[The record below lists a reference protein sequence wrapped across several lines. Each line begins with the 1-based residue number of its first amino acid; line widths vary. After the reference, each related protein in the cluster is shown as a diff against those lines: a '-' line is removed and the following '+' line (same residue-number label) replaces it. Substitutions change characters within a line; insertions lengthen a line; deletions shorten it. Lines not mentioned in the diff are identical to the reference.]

1 MASTSE
7 VGHNKNAANF
17 NTLAQI
23 LQEMGTLYNP
33 TNPDI
38 KLFNLEPVK
47 TAIATAINTL
57 NAKKP
62 LYTNAVANREIAIA
76 LLGKTTSKILN
87 SFKSLNVSATDKE
100 NLTSMVKKIRGDK
113 KPAKVNPDTTETSS
127 ISTSQMSY
135 DSRIANLDALISFV
149 NSHPEYNPNEEDI
162 KIAALETYNQQLKTL
177 TQTVNAA
184 GNALITARK
193 DRNNILYKNSNNVL
207 DLAKEIKAYL
217 KSLGDEGLPYYKAA
231 TKLTFTNLRNN

>member
-38 KLFNLEPVK
+38 KRTNLEPVQ
-47 TAIATAINTL
+47 TAIANAINTL

-62 LYTNAVANREIAIA
+62 LYTNAVANREIATT

-113 KPAKVNPDTTETSS
+113 KRTKVNPDTTESSS

-135 DSRIANLDALISFV
+135 DSRIANLDALIGFI
-149 NSHPEYNPNEEDI
+149 NTHPEYNPNEEDI
-162 KIAALETYNQQLKTL
+162 KITALETYNEQLKTL

-193 DRNNILYKNSNNVL
+193 HRNNILYKNSNNIL
-207 DLAKEIKAYL
+207 DMAKEIKAYL
-217 KSLGDEGLPYYKAA
+217 KSLGDDGKPYYQAA
-231 TKLTFTNLRNN
+231 IRLKFVKVK